1 MIMTNDYNVR
11 AVERAIQILNC
22 FAVDGKEAFSL
33 KEISTHI
40 SLSPSTTLR
49 LLSTLERAN
58 YVFRDSNNQKY
69 YLGFKLAQ
77 ISNLAFSNL
86 DVCRVA
92 HPFLEK
98 LHASFNESTGLY
110 LLKRDQ
116 RVCISRLEA
125 TKSLRS
131 VVPIG
136 SSLPLTRGASGRVLL
151 AYLPEDRIKFLLESD
166 PFTNMDELKLL
177 RQKGYAISHGER
189 EAGVAS
195 IAAPIFDCNGKAFS
209 SLFIS
214 GPAPRFD
221 EHLTAR
227 MIEDIIDCANSISLG
242 MGYRPETKSTPEE

>member
-1 MIMTNDYNVR
+1 MRDYNVR
-11 AVERAIQILNC
+11 SVERAIQILNC
-22 FAVDGKEAFSL
+22 FAADGKEAFSL
-33 KEISTHI
+33 KEVSTRI
-40 SLSPSTTLR
+40 GLPPSTTLR

-58 YVFRDSNNQKY
+58 YIFRDPDSLKY

-77 ISNLAFSNL
+77 ISSLAFSNL

-110 LLKRDQ
+110 MLKRDQ
-116 RVCISRLEA
+116 RVCIARLEG

-131 VVPIG
+131 VVTIG
-136 SSLPLTRGASGRVLL
+136 SSLPLTRGASGRILL

-166 PFTNMDELKLL
+166 SYTNMDELKLL
-177 RQKGYAISHGER
+177 RQKGYAVSYGER

-195 IAAPIFDCNGKAFS
+195 VAAPIFNCHGKVFS
-209 SLFIS
+209 ALYIT

-221 EHLTAR
+221 EHLVAR
-227 MIEDIIDCANSISLG
+227 MIDEITVYAHNISLG
-242 MGYRPETKSTPEE
+242 MGYRPEFHSKSKE